1 MIGQIYHAIFY
12 QPIFNALVWF
22 YNIIPGHD
30 VGVAIILITIILK
43 LILYP
48 FSVQGIHAQKRMQ
61 ELQPKLD
68 ALKEKFKG
76 DQQGLAKATMELY
89 KQEKIS
95 PFSSCLPLLIQF
107 PFLIAVYSV
116 FRNGL
121 TKPESMNALYSFIQN
136 PGGLLNPISFGILD
150 LSKPNIFLAILAGGA
165 QYWVSKMLVAK
176 KQPSVPGAKD
186 ESMAAIMNKQMTIF
200 MPLMTIFIGISL
212 PAGLTL
218 YWLVTTVLT
227 GVQQLYTFR
236 HSSASA
242 PKQPS

>member
-1 MIGQIYHAIFY
+1 MIGQIYHIIFY

-22 YNIIPGHD
+22 YNVIPGHD
-30 VGVAIILITIILK
+30 VGIAIILVTIVLK

-48 FSVQGIHAQKRMQ
+48 FSAQSIHAQKRMQ

-68 ALKEKFKG
+68 GLKDKFK
-76 DQQGLAKATMELY
+76 DDKQGLAKATMELY
-89 KQEKIS
+89 KTEKIS

-121 TKPESMNALYSFIQN
+121 VGGEKMNALYSFVNN
-136 PGGLLNPISFGILD
+136 PGTLDPLSFGILD
-150 LSKPNIFLAILAGGA
+150 MSKPNIILAILAGVA
-165 QYWVSKMLVAK
+165 QWWVSKMLIVK

-186 ESMAAIMNKQMTIF
+186 ESMTAIMNKQMTIF
-200 MPLMTIFIGISL
+200 MPLMTVFIGISL
-212 PAGLTL
+212 PSGLAL
-218 YWLVTTVLT
+218 YWLVTTILT

-236 HSSASA
+236 VA
-242 PKQPS
+242 KKKTL